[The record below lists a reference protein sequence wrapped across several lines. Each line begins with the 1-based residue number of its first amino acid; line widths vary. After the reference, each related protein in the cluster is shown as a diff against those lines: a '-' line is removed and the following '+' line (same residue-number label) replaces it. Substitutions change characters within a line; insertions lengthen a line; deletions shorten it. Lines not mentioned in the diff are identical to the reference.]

1 MGETRTFAFCSPFV
15 KDPASTIRPMSDAAP
30 SVLVVDD
37 EEILLTLL
45 TRLLERA
52 GCRVACA
59 RDADEALRL
68 FSVEPARFDV
78 AILDVGVPPRGALAA
93 LSALRSLRPDLAAI
107 LTSGG
112 GPDAQLREG
121 LREGRSAF
129 VAKPFSPDELNRAL
143 AEVRGEVARIV
154 VVG

>member
-1 MGETRTFAFCSPFV
+1 MS
-15 KDPASTIRPMSDAAP
+15 ASAP

-37 EEILLTLL
+37 EEILLTLM

-59 RDADEALRL
+59 RDGDEALRL
-68 FSVEPARFDV
+68 FSAEPARFDV

-93 LSALRSLRPDLAAI
+93 LRALRALRPDLGAI
-107 LTSGG
+107 LTSGS
-112 GPDAQLREG
+112 GPDPRLREA

-129 VAKPFSPDELNRAL
+129 VAKPFSPSDLQRAL
-143 AEVRGEVARIV
+143 AEVRG
-154 VVG
+154 